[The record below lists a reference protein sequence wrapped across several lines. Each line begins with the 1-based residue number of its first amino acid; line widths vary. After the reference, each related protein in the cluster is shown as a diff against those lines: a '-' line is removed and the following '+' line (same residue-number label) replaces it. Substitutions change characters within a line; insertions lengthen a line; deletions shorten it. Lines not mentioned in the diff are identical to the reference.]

1 MKTKLALIALV
12 SAVVIFPAVFFRTP
26 PPSVAGLTRPIID
39 RTVFDA
45 APDAGNVRNRLQ
57 AKADNAEGD
66 DDAADE
72 GDGGGFFSRLTN
84 KGDESGAAKAV
95 GRPGGSR
102 ADKSKVL
109 RPRANRPIGGD
120 KAIRPNLKT
129 DAGSTRLKKRQDILA
144 KRRAQREQAQDGEND
159 GAAVEPTIEDEP
171 PLPEVEI
178 PHEEPQPDDFGTTD
192 DGGADEGA
200 VE

>member
-26 PPSVAGLTRPIID
+26 PPTVPGLARPVID

-45 APDAGNVRNRLQ
+45 APAAGNIRNRLQ
-57 AKADNAEGD
+57 AKADNAEAD

-72 GDGGGFFSRLTN
+72 GDEGGGFFNRLT
-84 KGDESGAAKAV
+84 KKDDEGGAAKAV
-95 GRPGGSR
+95 GRPGGPR

-109 RPRANRPIGGD
+109 RPRMNRPVGGD
-120 KAIRPNLKT
+120 KIRPNLKT
-129 DAGSTRLKKRQDILA
+129 DSGSTRLKKRQDILA
-144 KRRAQREQAQDGEND
+144 KRRAQRDQAQDGEAD
-159 GAAVEPTIEDEP
+159 TAAVEPTIEDEP

-178 PHEEPQPDDFGTTD
+178 PHEEPLPDDFPPPD
-192 DGGADEGA
+192 EGGDEGA